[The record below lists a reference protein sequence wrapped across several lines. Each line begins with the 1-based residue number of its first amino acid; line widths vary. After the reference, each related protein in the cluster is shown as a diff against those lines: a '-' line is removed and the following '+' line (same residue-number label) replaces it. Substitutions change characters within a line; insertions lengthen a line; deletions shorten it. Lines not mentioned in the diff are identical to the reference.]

1 MESLFASGRI
11 ADIALAVM
19 AAEAVI
25 IYMVIAYQADV
36 VRYRA
41 LFANLAAGACL
52 VIAVRLAL
60 VGANWQWIA
69 VALAASLLA
78 HSTDLALRL
87 RAPR

>member
-11 ADIALAVM
+11 ADIALVVM

-25 IYMVIAYQADV
+25 LYAVTALRRDVI
-36 VRYRA
+36 RYRA
-41 LFANLAAGACL
+41 LLANLAAGACL

-60 VGANWQWIA
+60 VGASWQWIA
-69 VALAASLLA
+69 IALAASLLA

>member
-11 ADIALAVM
+11 ADIALVVM

-25 IYMVIAYQADV
+25 LYVVIALRGDAI
-36 VRYRA
+36 RYRA
-41 LFANLAAGACL
+41 LVANLAAGACL

-69 VALAASLLA
+69 IALAASLLA

-87 RAPR
+87 RSPR